1 MTKTSIKTQTNTF
14 GEDLQRAIPDTF
26 DQSNERHDLTKK
38 DNEKEKDN
46 DKYKDHY
53 KDRSKCL
60 TCVSVY
66 KHLVSVRLSVLL
78 YLAV

>member
-1 MTKTSIKTQTNTF
+1 MDVVDTKTNIKTQTNTF
-14 GEDLQRAIPDTF
+14 GEDLHRATLDTF

-38 DNEKEKDN
+38 DNEKDKDN

-60 TCVSVY
+60 TCVSV
-66 KHLVSVRLSVLL
+66 SIW
-78 YLAV
+78 